1 MRGRCRFLSKSAV
14 RHFTYQTNVS
24 AMDAVD
30 NHRKFFEN
38 NYLSLGGIVALLV
51 RPFADDAV
59 HFEHVLAKLLKRES
73 EREKSLRRFAFHV
86 ARQSLGAQRR
96 RRGGRRVPPP
106 RCFRVASLAARRLPP
121 ATRSRRRGRAAR
133 CHGAIATT
141 CAEEV
146 RCQGRM

>member
-38 NYLSLGGIVALLV
+38 NYFSLGGIVALLV

-86 ARQSLGAQRR
+86 ARQSLVAHRAEFLDVIPERELDGFQWRR
-96 RRGGRRVPPP
+96 RLL
-106 RCFRVASLAARRLPP
+106 VAERNAA
-121 ATRSRRRGRAAR
+121 G
-133 CHGAIATT
+133 
-141 CAEEV
+141 AEEV
-146 RCQGRM
+146 ASRRLDVFEWR